1 MRGDSKV
8 MLPIFFLLMALA
20 TCAGVAWGGETSSP
34 GRAVVNLAAYLPKAD
49 GVSDDTSALS
59 ACFSDVARHG
69 GGVVTIPPGDY
80 FVAGEKPVPIPSAT
94 TVFAYGARFHLPQQ
108 LGDKA
113 RRVVFCGTNVT
124 SFTWHGGFFQGR
136 CFDPARRENTWEPN
150 VSTRIFVIGTTPGGV
165 TSDIAFRD
173 VRSDGIAGA
182 VIGVEGAAKPGS
194 EGDVATFA
202 GRIHVESCTLL
213 RSGKFMWDYGYL
225 WQIIVWPEDY
235 EPWEVERALRYFR
248 NDLVRSDVRMADSDD
263 RVHLDNRE
271 RPIRVSAN
279 AEPQHA
285 LCFFGGTL
293 PKNIT
298 RGRQYFVV
306 ESGADFIRVA
316 DRPGGRPIRF
326 QGAAGDGVKIIR
338 DLQAAF
344 HSLFA
349 PIGAAAG
356 KGGVDIQCARDVRI
370 TSCQLS
376 ALGDTMHV
384 QRCHNVV
391 FANNQIL
398 GSRMGAFFLAEYCK
412 NATITGNLV
421 DGTNGSRVVSVEKS
435 CEDVTITGNTFRGG
449 GRGSWINQPKNFI
462 LQGNVFVSN
471 TTKGESD
478 PRRSRRSYETGGY
491 RRWPEL
497 YFTLYQPKGTY
508 GPVIVRDNVFV
519 LGEGCADAAVTF
531 APGGHDL
538 RMSGNIFQNRPAMIL
553 TDPSCSNVAIQD
565 NTGAVLKRDAVDFNH
580 GRR

>member
-344 HSLFA
+344 HSLGNQVS
-349 PIGAAAG
+349 PC
-356 KGGVDIQCARDVRI
+356 VMVP
-370 TSCQLS
+370 
-376 ALGDTMHV
+376 LGTV
-384 QRCHNVV
+384 
-391 FANNQIL
+391 
-398 GSRMGAFFLAEYCK
+398 
-412 NATITGNLV
+412 
-421 DGTNGSRVVSVEKS
+421 
-435 CEDVTITGNTFRGG
+435 
-449 GRGSWINQPKNFI
+449 
-462 LQGNVFVSN
+462 
-471 TTKGESD
+471 
-478 PRRSRRSYETGGY
+478 
-491 RRWPEL
+491 
-497 YFTLYQPKGTY
+497 
-508 GPVIVRDNVFV
+508 
-519 LGEGCADAAVTF
+519 
-531 APGGHDL
+531 
-538 RMSGNIFQNRPAMIL
+538 
-553 TDPSCSNVAIQD
+553 
-565 NTGAVLKRDAVDFNH
+565 
-580 GRR
+580 